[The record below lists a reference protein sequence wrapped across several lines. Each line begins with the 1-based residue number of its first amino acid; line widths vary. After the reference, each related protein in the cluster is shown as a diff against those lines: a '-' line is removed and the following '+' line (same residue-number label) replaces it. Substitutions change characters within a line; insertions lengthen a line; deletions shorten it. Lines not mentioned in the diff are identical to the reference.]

1 MITKHYPRN
10 LCLERFHRRSS
21 GGMATLAWPCGGF
34 LGKTCPR
41 QAWAWHPTRYSE
53 SETALMFFLFGG
65 GNKRDGKLFVQR
77 EKEFHALAFVGER
90 LRAIAAVHRAI
101 QCGMRFY

>member
-1 MITKHYPRN
+1 MPVSHLHKESEGGRIYRVNREITVLTWREISI
-10 LCLERFHRRSS
+10 LERFHRRSS

-53 SETALMFFLFGG
+53 SETALRWG
-65 GNKRDGKLFVQR
+65 
-77 EKEFHALAFVGER
+77 
-90 LRAIAAVHRAI
+90 IA
-101 QCGMRFY
+101 QLNYSLPTS